1 MAEPSGIGS
10 IRAGN
15 APCIGSSGSRE
26 CSPLAGLPLA
36 GFGATGRGVS
46 SVIFIFDDCFQFF
59 EYEIGRSLR
68 VLVVLVV
75 LVVSAPIRAERLAMA
90 ARPAVR
96 TL

>member
-68 VLVVLVV
+68 VLVVLV
-75 LVVSAPIRAERLAMA
+75 LSAPIRAERLAMA